1 MPVEGLTS
9 REIVPV
15 LVELHQAARKMLLYP
30 PTHALIPKAIES
42 LAQRCEALWANHA
55 TATID
60 VGGKHLLLG
69 GEPLDPQNPV
79 LKELTHTLSSAH
91 VARITIHKGVDH
103 DGFSRLLSWLKERNA
118 SPEARQQSLAA
129 LHQAVPAIE
138 IALVSF
144 RHATADAEGSA
155 TRGDT
160 WSQLLDALLEA
171 GLEEQSPGG
180 SPGGKTAES
189 QQPEQLAELIN
200 RASTTGDS
208 ARYERLVLEHL
219 QRLAAPLRDPATGE
233 HRAAPLPEAERQ
245 RLATLIERL
254 DPPVRERLFRLA
266 FNPDGQGP
274 GALVAIL
281 DQLSEPVLLEVLS
294 QIQAHGGTVSIPTLE
309 LLRKFVGLSR
319 EQPALAPSLAKR
331 LDGLE
336 LADRHALYAELFQ
349 KKTEK
354 NFYPDS
360 YAKTIKGL
368 SGAAPA
374 GPAVA
379 HEPVGD
385 LVDPVDESEI
395 HHHLTTVMT
404 ELLQHPTAAPSQA
417 ILIERLGHVLE
428 DPLIEG
434 RPEAVLG
441 VFETVRA
448 FRPANP
454 ETKEAFEKTLVRVVA
469 PVVRATLKLD
479 KTRAGAIVEH
489 LVAIGE
495 PIVPTLLE
503 ILNAATDAR
512 DMMLRKRLLDVLAR
526 IGRPIAPAVL
536 PWLKDERWFI
546 LRNMIFLLGESRV
559 PEMAPK
565 LKPFAAHAHEQVRL
579 EALRALGL
587 ISSPEALL
595 DTLTAGVYDRDERV
609 AFCAISLLFQRPT
622 PVIVDRLRQVYHS
635 GAKHLPESRKLKI
648 IDALSRSNE
657 PACVA
662 LLSRLA
668 RRRRFIFFDLPKDA
682 TVRKAARAALHRH
695 RLKVSELQAAEEHE
709 RTA

>member
-1 MPVEGLTS
+1 MPVERSTPHD
-9 REIVPV
+9 IIPV
-15 LVELHQAARKMLLYP
+15 LLELHQAARKMLLYP
-30 PTHALIPKAIES
+30 PTHALIPKAIDS
-42 LAQRCEALWANHA
+42 LLQRCEALWTDRQAV
-55 TATID
+55 TID
-60 VGGKHLLLG
+60 VGANHLLVG
-69 GEPLDPQNPV
+69 GEALDPHNPV
-79 LKELTHTLSSAH
+79 LKELTHTLSSAQ
-91 VARITIHKGVDH
+91 VARLTVRQGVDR
-103 DGFSRLLSWLKERNA
+103 DGLSRLLRWLTERPA
-118 SPEARQQSLAA
+118 SIDARQQSLAE
-129 LHQAVPAIE
+129 LHQAVAGIE

-144 RHATADAEGSA
+144 RHAIADAEGSA
-155 TRGDT
+155 DRGDT
-160 WSQLLDALLEA
+160 WSQLLDALLAA

-180 SPGGKTAES
+180 APGGDPDS
-189 QQPEQLAELIN
+189 RQPEQLANLIN

-208 ARYERLVLEHL
+208 ARYERLVLGHL
-219 QRLAAPLRDPATGE
+219 QRLATPLRDPASGE

-245 RLATLIERL
+245 RLAALIERL

-319 EQPALAPSLAKR
+319 EHPALAPSLAER

-349 KKTEK
+349 KKTDK
-354 NFYPDS
+354 NFYPDG

-379 HEPVGD
+379 HEPVND
-385 LVDPVDESEI
+385 LVDRVDESEI
-395 HHHLTTVMT
+395 HHHLTLVMT

-417 ILIERLGHVLE
+417 ILFERLGRVLE
-428 DPLIEG
+428 DPMTEG

-441 VFETVRA
+441 IFDAIRG

-454 ETKEAFEKTLVRVVA
+454 NAKEAFEKTLVRVVG

-479 KTRAGAIVEH
+479 KTRVGAIVEH

-512 DMMLRKRLLDVLAR
+512 DMILRKRLLEVLAR

-565 LKPFAAHAHEQVRL
+565 IKPFAAHAHEQVRL
-579 EALRALGL
+579 ETFRALGL
-587 ISSPEALL
+587 TSSPEALL

-609 AFCAISLLFQRPT
+609 ASCAISLLFQRPT
-622 PVIVDRLRQVYHS
+622 SAIVERLRQVYHP
-635 GAKHLPESRKLKI
+635 GARPLPESRKLKI

-682 TVRKAARAALHRH
+682 SVRKAARAALFRR
-695 RLKVSELQAAEEHE
+695 RLKVSELQAAEDHG
-709 RTA
+709 RPA